1 MLPGVGVFGTGLTA
15 RVIVPLLKAEGF
27 AVKALWGR
35 TPEEAEELAKE
46 MSVPFYTSR
55 IDEVLLHQDVDLVCV
70 NLPPPLTRQV
80 AVKTLGEGDA
90 SQGLVMCTDILAPA
104 ETTPA
109 SICVQRDL
117 TLYMSVGFNI
127 IFDRLK
133 GNEGRKN
140 NLHFQAEKTWEPKIL
155 MMRTASGAGYGDV
168 SIQHVPGV
176 GGWLLGSAF
185 ALAIMLE
192 EPQEESVVLS
202 RMVLM
207 TVMLHDWHLQAG
219 HAVKYS
225 CIGKNVICD
234 RTATPLD
241 AFRMMTAAHYYPKL
255 MSIMGNVLRF
265 LPAFVKMKQLIQEG
279 YVGEL
284 LVCEV
289 QVHSGSLLGK
299 KYNWSCDDLMGGGGL
314 HSVGTYIIDLL
325 TFLTSQKAVKVHGLL
340 KTFVKQTDHIKGIR
354 QITSDDFCTFQ
365 MVLEGGVCCTVTLNF
380 NIPGEFKQDII
391 VVGSAG
397 RLTVIGTDLYGQSNS
412 SPQRELLLK
421 DSTPVSNSLLP
432 EKAFSDI
439 PSPYLRGTIKMVQA
453 VRQAFEDQDD
463 RRTWDGRPLTMAATF
478 DDCLYALCV
487 VDTIKKSNQLGE
499 WQNISIMT
507 EEPELSPAYLIS
519 EAMRKSRMSLYC

>member
-15 RVIVPLLKAEGF
+15 RVIVPLLQAEGF

-35 TPEEAEELAKE
+35 TAEEAEELAKE
-46 MSVPFYTSR
+46 MSVPFHTSR

-80 AVKTLGEGDA
+80 AVKTLG
-90 SQGLVMCTDILAPA
+90 
-104 ETTPA
+104 
-109 SICVQRDL
+109 
-117 TLYMSVGFNI
+117 
-127 IFDRLK
+127 
-133 GNEGRKN
+133 
-140 NLHFQAEKTWEPKIL
+140 
-155 MMRTASGAGYGDV
+155 
-168 SIQHVPGV
+168 
-176 GGWLLGSAF
+176 
-185 ALAIMLE
+185 
-192 EPQEESVVLS
+192 
-202 RMVLM
+202 
-207 TVMLHDWHLQAG
+207 
-219 HAVKYS
+219 
-225 CIGKNVICD
+225 IGKNVICD

-279 YVGEL
+279 YVGDL

-325 TFLTSQKAVKVHGLL
+325 TFLTSQKAVK
-340 KTFVKQTDHIKGIR
+340 
-354 QITSDDFCTFQ
+354 

-380 NIPGEFKQDII
+380 NVPGEFKQDII

-397 RLTVIGTDLYGQSNS
+397 RLIVIGTDLYGQSNN

>member
-15 RVIVPLLKAEGF
+15 RVIVPLLQAEGF

-35 TPEEAEELAKE
+35 TAEEAEELAKE
-46 MSVPFYTSR
+46 MSVPFHTSR

-80 AVKTLGEGDA
+80 AVKTL
-90 SQGLVMCTDILAPA
+90 A
-104 ETTPA
+104 EA
-109 SICVQRDL
+109 CLDL
-117 TLYMSVGFNI
+117 TLDSRCPDIWSWLDTSAAFV
-127 IFDRLK
+127 D
-133 GNEGRKN
+133 GRKTDTI
-140 NLHFQAEKTWEPKIL
+140 LEYVPK
-155 MMRTASGAGYGDV
+155 SG
-168 SIQHVPGV
+168 
-176 GGWLLGSAF
+176 
-185 ALAIMLE
+185 
-192 EPQEESVVLS
+192 
-202 RMVLM
+202 
-207 TVMLHDWHLQAG
+207 
-219 HAVKYS
+219 
-225 CIGKNVICD
+225 IGKNVICD

-380 NIPGEFKQDII
+380 NVPGEFKQDII

>member
-1 MLPGVGVFGTGLTA
+1 MLPGVGVFGTSLTA
-15 RVIVPLLKAEGF
+15 RVIIPLLKDEGF
-27 AVKALWGR
+27 SVKAIWGR
-35 TPEEAEELAKE
+35 TQEEAEELAKE

-55 IDEVLLHQDVDLVCV
+55 IDEVLLHQDVDLVCI
-70 NLPPPLTRQV
+70 NLPPPLTRQI
-80 AVKTLGEGDA
+80 AVKTLGLEG
-90 SQGLVMCTDILAPA
+90 
-104 ETTPA
+104 
-109 SICVQRDL
+109 
-117 TLYMSVGFNI
+117 
-127 IFDRLK
+127 
-133 GNEGRKN
+133 
-140 NLHFQAEKTWEPKIL
+140 
-155 MMRTASGAGYGDV
+155 
-168 SIQHVPGV
+168 
-176 GGWLLGSAF
+176 
-185 ALAIMLE
+185 
-192 EPQEESVVLS
+192 PQEHIKFSPCA
-202 RMVLM
+202 
-207 TVMLHDWHLQAG
+207 DAG
-219 HAVKYS
+219 PG
-225 CIGKNVICD
+225 IGKNVICD

-241 AFRMMTAAHYYPKL
+241 AFRMMSAAHYYPKL

-380 NIPGEFKQDII
+380 NVPGEFKQDII
-391 VVGSAG
+391 MVGSTG
-397 RLTVIGTDLYGQSNS
+397 RLIVIGTDLYGQSNS

-421 DSTPVSNSLLP
+421 DSMPVSNSLLP

-439 PSPYLRGTIKMVQA
+439 PSPYLQGTIKMVQA
-453 VRQAFEDQDD
+453 IRQAFEDQDD

-499 WQNISIMT
+499 WQNIAIMT

-519 EAMRKSRMSLYC
+519 EAMRRSRMSLYC

>member
-1 MLPGVGVFGTGLTA
+1 MLPGVGVFGTSLTS
-15 RVIVPLLKAEGF
+15 RVIIPLLKDEGF
-27 AVKALWGR
+27 SVKALWGR
-35 TPEEAEELAKE
+35 TQEEAEELAKE
-46 MSVPFYTSR
+46 MSVPFYTNR
-55 IDEVLLHQDVDLVCV
+55 IDDVLLHQDVDLVCI
-70 NLPPPLTRQV
+70 NLPPPLTKQI
-80 AVKTLGEGDA
+80 AVKTLG
-90 SQGLVMCTDILAPA
+90 Q
-104 ETTPA
+104 ETE
-109 SICVQRDL
+109 
-117 TLYMSVGFNI
+117 
-127 IFDRLK
+127 DR
-133 GNEGRKN
+133 NEN
-140 NLHFQAEKTWEPKIL
+140 
-155 MMRTASGAGYGDV
+155 
-168 SIQHVPGV
+168 
-176 GGWLLGSAF
+176 GS
-185 ALAIMLE
+185 
-192 EPQEESVVLS
+192 
-202 RMVLM
+202 
-207 TVMLHDWHLQAG
+207 TG
-219 HAVKYS
+219 
-225 CIGKNVICD
+225 IGKNVICD

-241 AFRMMTAAHYYPKL
+241 AFRMMSAAHYYPKL

-284 LVCEV
+284 QVCEV

-314 HSVGTYIIDLL
+314 HSVGSYIIDLL

-380 NIPGEFKQDII
+380 NVPGEFKQDVI

-397 RLTVIGTDLYGQSNS
+397 RLIVTGIDLYGQRNS
-412 SPQRELLLK
+412 SSDRELLLK

-453 VRQAFEDQDD
+453 VRQAFQDQDD

-487 VDTIKKSNQLGE
+487 VDTIKKSNQTGE
-499 WQNISIMT
+499 WQNIVIMT

-519 EAMRKSRMSLYC
+519 EAMRRSRMSLYC

>member
-1 MLPGVGVFGTGLTA
+1 MAASRSLLLGFWQVF
-15 RVIVPLLKAEGF
+15 ILLY
-27 AVKALWGR
+27 
-35 TPEEAEELAKE
+35 AEELDFPERVWAWPWVGL
-46 MSVPFYTSR
+46 STSR
-55 IDEVLLHQDVDLVCV
+55 LSLWTLGAQLGIWSRPSSSLAVCPEETDSQGQARGNSPLEENPRGV
-70 NLPPPLTRQV
+70 PRIRPQASFSRELTRPEKGKMSGDGSPSCLYADV
-80 AVKTLGEGDA
+80 RTSLSLTSMPRKTH
-90 SQGLVMCTDILAPA
+90 ILHCDP
-104 ETTPA
+104 
-109 SICVQRDL
+109 
-117 TLYMSVGFNI
+117 
-127 IFDRLK
+127 
-133 GNEGRKN
+133 
-140 NLHFQAEKTWEPKIL
+140 
-155 MMRTASGAGYGDV
+155 
-168 SIQHVPGV
+168 VP
-176 GGWLLGSAF
+176 
-185 ALAIMLE
+185 E
-192 EPQEESVVLS
+192 DP
-202 RMVLM
+202 RN
-207 TVMLHDWHLQAG
+207 
-219 HAVKYS
+219 

-241 AFRMMTAAHYYPKL
+241 AFRMMSAAHYYPKL

-265 LPAFVKMKQLIQEG
+265 LPAFVRMKQLIEEG

-325 TFLTSQKAVKVHGLL
+325 TFLTGQKAVKVHGLL

-380 NIPGEFKQDII
+380 NVPGEFKQDVT

-397 RLTVIGTDLYGQSNS
+397 RLLAVGTDLYGQRNS
-412 SPQRELLLK
+412 APEQELLLQ
-421 DSTPVSNSLLP
+421 DATPVSNSLLP

-439 PSPYLRGTIKMVQA
+439 PSPYLRGTMKMMQA
-453 VRQAFEDQDD
+453 VRQAFQDQDD

-487 VDTIKKSNQLGE
+487 VDTIKRSSQTGE
-499 WQNISIMT
+499 WQNIAIMT

-519 EAMRKSRMSLYC
+519 EAMRRSRMSLYC

>member
-80 AVKTLGEGDA
+80 AVKTLD
-90 SQGLVMCTDILAPA
+90 TTLAPEA
-104 ETTPA
+104 GLACQNDVRMECYVEIYI
-109 SICVQRDL
+109 SQ
-117 TLYMSVGFNI
+117 NI
-127 IFDRLK
+127 Y
-133 GNEGRKN
+133 
-140 NLHFQAEKTWEPKIL
+140 KIQYQ
-155 MMRTASGAGYGDV
+155 G
-168 SIQHVPGV
+168 
-176 GGWLLGSAF
+176 
-185 ALAIMLE
+185 
-192 EPQEESVVLS
+192 
-202 RMVLM
+202 
-207 TVMLHDWHLQAG
+207 
-219 HAVKYS
+219 
-225 CIGKNVICD
+225 IGKNVICD

-380 NIPGEFKQDII
+380 NVPGEFKQDII

-397 RLTVIGTDLYGQSNS
+397 RLIVIGTDLYGQSNS
-412 SPQRELLLK
+412 SSQRELLLK

>member
-1 MLPGVGVFGTGLTA
+1 MLPGVGVFGTSLTA
-15 RVIVPLLKAEGF
+15 RVIIPLLKDEGF

-35 TPEEAEELAKE
+35 TQEEAEELAKE

-55 IDEVLLHQDVDLVCV
+55 IDEVLLHQDVDLVCI
-70 NLPPPLTRQV
+70 NLPPPLTRQI
-80 AVKTLGEGDA
+80 AVKTLD
-90 SQGLVMCTDILAPA
+90 DISL
-104 ETTPA
+104 
-109 SICVQRDL
+109 
-117 TLYMSVGFNI
+117 GFLCAHWMPLPPLERPNGGPSKE
-127 IFDRLK
+127 RACL
-133 GNEGRKN
+133 
-140 NLHFQAEKTWEPKIL
+140 LSWQPWPSPQ
-155 MMRTASGAGYGDV
+155 TASPWGFSG
-168 SIQHVPGV
+168 
-176 GGWLLGSAF
+176 
-185 ALAIMLE
+185 
-192 EPQEESVVLS
+192 
-202 RMVLM
+202 
-207 TVMLHDWHLQAG
+207 
-219 HAVKYS
+219 
-225 CIGKNVICD
+225 IGKNVICD

-241 AFRMMTAAHYYPKL
+241 AFRMMSAAHYYPKL

-265 LPAFVKMKQLIQEG
+265 LPAFVRMKQLIEEG

-289 QVHSGSLLGK
+289 QVHGGSLLGK

-325 TFLTSQKAVKVHGLL
+325 TFLTGQKAVKVHGLL

-380 NIPGEFKQDII
+380 NVPGEFKQDVT

-397 RLTVIGTDLYGQSNS
+397 RLLAVGTDLYGQRNS
-412 SPQRELLLK
+412 APEQELLLQ
-421 DSTPVSNSLLP
+421 DATPVSNSLLP

-439 PSPYLRGTIKMVQA
+439 PAPYLRGTIKMMQA
-453 VRQAFEDQDD
+453 VRQAFQDQDD

-487 VDTIKKSNQLGE
+487 VDTIKRSSQTGE
-499 WQNISIMT
+499 WQNIAIMT

-519 EAMRKSRMSLYC
+519 EAMRRSRMSLYC

>member
-1 MLPGVGVFGTGLTA
+1 MLPGVGVFGTSLTA
-15 RVIVPLLKAEGF
+15 RVIIPLLKDEGF

-35 TPEEAEELAKE
+35 TQEEAEELAKE

-55 IDEVLLHQDVDLVCV
+55 IDEVLLHQDVDLVCI
-70 NLPPPLTRQV
+70 NLPPPLTRQI
-80 AVKTLGEGDA
+80 AVKTLG
-90 SQGLVMCTDILAPA
+90 
-104 ETTPA
+104 
-109 SICVQRDL
+109 
-117 TLYMSVGFNI
+117 
-127 IFDRLK
+127 
-133 GNEGRKN
+133 
-140 NLHFQAEKTWEPKIL
+140 
-155 MMRTASGAGYGDV
+155 
-168 SIQHVPGV
+168 
-176 GGWLLGSAF
+176 
-185 ALAIMLE
+185 
-192 EPQEESVVLS
+192 
-202 RMVLM
+202 
-207 TVMLHDWHLQAG
+207 
-219 HAVKYS
+219 
-225 CIGKNVICD
+225 IGKNVICD

-241 AFRMMTAAHYYPKL
+241 AFRMMSAAHYYPKL

-265 LPAFVKMKQLIQEG
+265 LPAFVRMKQLIQEG

-325 TFLTSQKAVKVHGLL
+325 TFLTGQKAVKVHGLL

-380 NIPGEFKQDII
+380 NVPGEFKQDVT

-397 RLTVIGTDLYGQSNS
+397 RLLAVGTDLYGQRNS
-412 SPQRELLLK
+412 APEQELLVQ
-421 DSTPVSNSLLP
+421 DATPVSNSLLP

-439 PSPYLRGTIKMVQA
+439 PSPYLRGTIKMMQA
-453 VRQAFEDQDD
+453 VRQAFQDQDD

-487 VDTIKKSNQLGE
+487 VDTIKRSSQTGE
-499 WQNISIMT
+499 WQNIAVMT

-519 EAMRKSRMSLYC
+519 EAMRRSRMSLYC

>member
-1 MLPGVGVFGTGLTA
+1 MADSLQEGICQKFGLC
-15 RVIVPLLKAEGF
+15 IF
-27 AVKALWGR
+27 
-35 TPEEAEELAKE
+35 
-46 MSVPFYTSR
+46 
-55 IDEVLLHQDVDLVCV
+55 
-70 NLPPPLTRQV
+70 PPPCTFLSVDFTSFFLHRDYLTHMSGDLKSWEEKPNQPNQLKCYLSPRTQFFLDGQWELIHQFQKCCFAELRGATCQKAQRSAAHACCIKAGSSTR
-80 AVKTLGEGDA
+80 AV
-90 SQGLVMCTDILAPA
+90 
-104 ETTPA
+104 
-109 SICVQRDL
+109 
-117 TLYMSVGFNI
+117 
-127 IFDRLK
+127 
-133 GNEGRKN
+133 
-140 NLHFQAEKTWEPKIL
+140 
-155 MMRTASGAGYGDV
+155 
-168 SIQHVPGV
+168 
-176 GGWLLGSAF
+176 
-185 ALAIMLE
+185 IMGKF
-192 EPQEESVVLS
+192 
-202 RMVLM
+202 
-207 TVMLHDWHLQAG
+207 TG
-219 HAVKYS
+219 
-225 CIGKNVICD
+225 IGKNVICD

-380 NIPGEFKQDII
+380 NVPGEFKQDII

-397 RLTVIGTDLYGQSNS
+397 RLIVIGTDLYGQSNS
-412 SPQRELLLK
+412 SPQQELLLK

>member
-55 IDEVLLHQDVDLVCV
+55 IDEVLLHQDVLVKGHIT
-70 NLPPPLTRQV
+70 NEQMGKAALSPL
-80 AVKTLGEGDA
+80 G
-90 SQGLVMCTDILAPA
+90 
-104 ETTPA
+104 
-109 SICVQRDL
+109 
-117 TLYMSVGFNI
+117 
-127 IFDRLK
+127 
-133 GNEGRKN
+133 
-140 NLHFQAEKTWEPKIL
+140 
-155 MMRTASGAGYGDV
+155 
-168 SIQHVPGV
+168 
-176 GGWLLGSAF
+176 
-185 ALAIMLE
+185 
-192 EPQEESVVLS
+192 
-202 RMVLM
+202 
-207 TVMLHDWHLQAG
+207 
-219 HAVKYS
+219 
-225 CIGKNVICD
+225 IGKNVICD

>member
-1 MLPGVGVFGTGLTA
+1 MERRGRGKARLEAGLRLRLLPSPSLPPTSLPSPPAGGCARHGGGAALSPPPPLRHGGGRRAAEAPGGAGARCRPQSAGAASPFARSSGGRVLRARSVPSRPVAMLPGVGVFGTGLTA
-15 RVIVPLLKAEGF
+15 RVIVPLLQAEGF

-35 TPEEAEELAKE
+35 TAEEAEELAGE
-46 MSVPFYTSR
+46 LSVPFHTSR
-55 IDEVLLHQDVDLVCV
+55 IDEVLLHHDVDLVCI

-80 AVKTLGEGDA
+80 AVKTLG
-90 SQGLVMCTDILAPA
+90 
-104 ETTPA
+104 
-109 SICVQRDL
+109 
-117 TLYMSVGFNI
+117 
-127 IFDRLK
+127 
-133 GNEGRKN
+133 
-140 NLHFQAEKTWEPKIL
+140 
-155 MMRTASGAGYGDV
+155 
-168 SIQHVPGV
+168 
-176 GGWLLGSAF
+176 
-185 ALAIMLE
+185 
-192 EPQEESVVLS
+192 
-202 RMVLM
+202 
-207 TVMLHDWHLQAG
+207 
-219 HAVKYS
+219 
-225 CIGKNVICD
+225 IGKNVICD

-380 NIPGEFKQDII
+380 NVPGEFKQDII

-397 RLTVIGTDLYGQSNS
+397 RLIVIGTDLYGQSNS

>member
-15 RVIVPLLKAEGF
+15 RVIVPLLQAEGF

-35 TPEEAEELAKE
+35 TAEEAEELAGE
-46 MSVPFYTSR
+46 LSVPFHTSR
-55 IDEVLLHQDVDLVCV
+55 IDEVLLHHDVDLVCI

-80 AVKTLGEGDA
+80 AVKTLGELRL
-90 SQGLVMCTDILAPA
+90 GL
-104 ETTPA
+104 
-109 SICVQRDL
+109 
-117 TLYMSVGFNI
+117 G
-127 IFDRLK
+127 
-133 GNEGRKN
+133 
-140 NLHFQAEKTWEPKIL
+140 
-155 MMRTASGAGYGDV
+155 GAGKKK
-168 SIQHVPGV
+168 IIINKKRN
-176 GGWLLGSAF
+176 
-185 ALAIMLE
+185 AIAAHE
-192 EPQEESVVLS
+192 GIRVL
-202 RMVLM
+202 
-207 TVMLHDWHLQAG
+207 
-219 HAVKYS
+219 

-380 NIPGEFKQDII
+380 NVPGEFKQDII

-397 RLTVIGTDLYGQSNS
+397 RLIVIGTDLYGQSNS

>member
-1 MLPGVGVFGTGLTA
+1 MCVIPPLQQAGCTRMVDLTCLSIVAVSDRELP
-15 RVIVPLLKAEGF
+15 
-27 AVKALWGR
+27 
-35 TPEEAEELAKE
+35 LAKQNRVACQVYP
-46 MSVPFYTSR
+46 M
-55 IDEVLLHQDVDLVCV
+55 LLL
-70 NLPPPLTRQV
+70 L
-80 AVKTLGEGDA
+80 
-90 SQGLVMCTDILAPA
+90 
-104 ETTPA
+104 
-109 SICVQRDL
+109 
-117 TLYMSVGFNI
+117 LYG
-127 IFDRLK
+127 
-133 GNEGRKN
+133 
-140 NLHFQAEKTWEPKIL
+140 
-155 MMRTASGAGYGDV
+155 
-168 SIQHVPGV
+168 
-176 GGWLLGSAF
+176 
-185 ALAIMLE
+185 
-192 EPQEESVVLS
+192 
-202 RMVLM
+202 
-207 TVMLHDWHLQAG
+207 
-219 HAVKYS
+219 
-225 CIGKNVICD
+225 IGKNVICD

-519 EAMRKSRMSLYC
+519 EAMRKSRIWNPFPCPFSEQADFEHHYNYVIHLDKARNE

>member
-80 AVKTLGEGDA
+80 AVKTLG
-90 SQGLVMCTDILAPA
+90 
-104 ETTPA
+104 
-109 SICVQRDL
+109 
-117 TLYMSVGFNI
+117 
-127 IFDRLK
+127 
-133 GNEGRKN
+133 
-140 NLHFQAEKTWEPKIL
+140 
-155 MMRTASGAGYGDV
+155 
-168 SIQHVPGV
+168 
-176 GGWLLGSAF
+176 
-185 ALAIMLE
+185 
-192 EPQEESVVLS
+192 
-202 RMVLM
+202 
-207 TVMLHDWHLQAG
+207 
-219 HAVKYS
+219 
-225 CIGKNVICD
+225 IGKNVICD

-432 EKAFSDI
+432 EKAFRDI

>member
-1 MLPGVGVFGTGLTA
+1 MFCCTKTWIWCASTCRHRSPSRLLSKPWRPSFITKTLERVLPWVGYQLCSVGVLWIVRCRRSGDRGQKREWQYRYRTWITG
-15 RVIVPLLKAEGF
+15 
-27 AVKALWGR
+27 
-35 TPEEAEELAKE
+35 
-46 MSVPFYTSR
+46 
-55 IDEVLLHQDVDLVCV
+55 
-70 NLPPPLTRQV
+70 
-80 AVKTLGEGDA
+80 
-90 SQGLVMCTDILAPA
+90 
-104 ETTPA
+104 
-109 SICVQRDL
+109 
-117 TLYMSVGFNI
+117 
-127 IFDRLK
+127 
-133 GNEGRKN
+133 
-140 NLHFQAEKTWEPKIL
+140 
-155 MMRTASGAGYGDV
+155 
-168 SIQHVPGV
+168 
-176 GGWLLGSAF
+176 
-185 ALAIMLE
+185 
-192 EPQEESVVLS
+192 
-202 RMVLM
+202 
-207 TVMLHDWHLQAG
+207 
-219 HAVKYS
+219 
-225 CIGKNVICD
+225 IGKNVICD

-241 AFRMMTAAHYYPKL
+241 AFRMMSAAHYYPKL

-284 LVCEV
+284 QVCEV

-314 HSVGTYIIDLL
+314 HSVGSYIIDLL

-380 NIPGEFKQDII
+380 NVPGEFKQDVI

-397 RLTVIGTDLYGQSNS
+397 RLIVTGIDLYGQRNS
-412 SPQRELLLK
+412 SSDRELLLK

-453 VRQAFEDQDD
+453 VRQAFQDQDD

-487 VDTIKKSNQLGE
+487 VDTIKKSNQTGE
-499 WQNISIMT
+499 WQNIVIMT

-519 EAMRKSRMSLYC
+519 EAMRRSRMSLYC

>member
-15 RVIVPLLKAEGF
+15 RVIVPLLQAEGF

-35 TPEEAEELAKE
+35 TAEEAEELAGE
-46 MSVPFYTSR
+46 LSVPFHTSR
-55 IDEVLLHQDVDLVCV
+55 IDEVLLHHDVDLVCI

-80 AVKTLGEGDA
+80 AVKTLEKKLTSSWRDRGKKKTLLRKWELIHQFLNCWLCRAERCYLSKGTKECCPCSL
-90 SQGLVMCTDILAPA
+90 SQGRECYTCCHYGEVHGPKCSLPVKDQAPTVHDIENTAKSCPQCPVPS
-104 ETTPA
+104 ERTPFSSHA
-109 SICVQRDL
+109 RV
-117 TLYMSVGFNI
+117 
-127 IFDRLK
+127 
-133 GNEGRKN
+133 E
-140 NLHFQAEKTWEPKIL
+140 LHIL
-155 MMRTASGAGYGDV
+155 RG
-168 SIQHVPGV
+168 
-176 GGWLLGSAF
+176 
-185 ALAIMLE
+185 
-192 EPQEESVVLS
+192 
-202 RMVLM
+202 
-207 TVMLHDWHLQAG
+207 
-219 HAVKYS
+219 
-225 CIGKNVICD
+225 IGKNVICD

-314 HSVGTYIIDLL
+314 HTVGTYIIDLL

-380 NIPGEFKQDII
+380 NVPGEFKQDII

-397 RLTVIGTDLYGQSNS
+397 RLIVIGTDLYGQSNS

>member
-1 MLPGVGVFGTGLTA
+1 G
-15 RVIVPLLKAEGF
+15 
-27 AVKALWGR
+27 
-35 TPEEAEELAKE
+35 
-46 MSVPFYTSR
+46 
-55 IDEVLLHQDVDLVCV
+55 
-70 NLPPPLTRQV
+70 
-80 AVKTLGEGDA
+80 
-90 SQGLVMCTDILAPA
+90 
-104 ETTPA
+104 
-109 SICVQRDL
+109 
-117 TLYMSVGFNI
+117 
-127 IFDRLK
+127 
-133 GNEGRKN
+133 
-140 NLHFQAEKTWEPKIL
+140 
-155 MMRTASGAGYGDV
+155 
-168 SIQHVPGV
+168 
-176 GGWLLGSAF
+176 
-185 ALAIMLE
+185 
-192 EPQEESVVLS
+192 
-202 RMVLM
+202 
-207 TVMLHDWHLQAG
+207 
-219 HAVKYS
+219 
-225 CIGKNVICD
+225 IGKNVICD

-380 NIPGEFKQDII
+380 N
-391 VVGSAG
+391 
-397 RLTVIGTDLYGQSNS
+397 SNS

-507 EEPELSPAYLIS
+507 EEPE
-519 EAMRKSRMSLYC
+519 

>member
-1 MLPGVGVFGTGLTA
+1 MGLCALKTFQYGVFLLRVFLLGL
-15 RVIVPLLKAEGF
+15 VFKKNSL
-27 AVKALWGR
+27 
-35 TPEEAEELAKE
+35 EA
-46 MSVPFYTSR
+46 FG
-55 IDEVLLHQDVDLVCV
+55 LLHQKNFVDDSFFPHC
-70 NLPPPLTRQV
+70 
-80 AVKTLGEGDA
+80 
-90 SQGLVMCTDILAPA
+90 
-104 ETTPA
+104 
-109 SICVQRDL
+109 
-117 TLYMSVGFNI
+117 F
-127 IFDRLK
+127 
-133 GNEGRKN
+133 
-140 NLHFQAEKTWEPKIL
+140 
-155 MMRTASGAGYGDV
+155 SG
-168 SIQHVPGV
+168 
-176 GGWLLGSAF
+176 
-185 ALAIMLE
+185 
-192 EPQEESVVLS
+192 
-202 RMVLM
+202 
-207 TVMLHDWHLQAG
+207 
-219 HAVKYS
+219 
-225 CIGKNVICD
+225 IGKNVICD

-397 RLTVIGTDLYGQSNS
+397 RLSVIGTDLYGQSNS